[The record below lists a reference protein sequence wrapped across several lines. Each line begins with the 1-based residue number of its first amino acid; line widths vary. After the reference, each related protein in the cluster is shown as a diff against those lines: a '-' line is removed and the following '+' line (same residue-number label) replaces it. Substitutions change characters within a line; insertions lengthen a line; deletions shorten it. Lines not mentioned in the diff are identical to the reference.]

1 MYINFWYPMATTA
14 ELTDQPRKVRA
25 LGQDFVVFRD
35 SQGKAR
41 CLANTCT
48 HRGGSLA
55 GGKIKGDCIQC
66 PYHGWQFNGEG
77 ECQKI
82 PSLGAKANIPA
93 RTRIDA
99 YPVDERYGLVF
110 AFLGDLPEAERPPIL
125 EVKEWEQEGWRT
137 TLQHYQ
143 LNGYY
148 ERSIEN
154 GIDPAHNEYVHD
166 THGFSGER
174 EEEYKIGD
182 MRIEDHAP
190 WGRGFWHTFQA
201 PPLQGDLKKYR
212 AGEGS
217 LDAGT
222 GYHGTNQVWTFIHPG
237 PNFFIHQYLYE
248 RPIDEKTT
256 HLYLVCA
263 RNFSLEEKTDAYVI
277 ERNQYVANQDVK
289 IIEELHPMV
298 TPDKNTK
305 EFMVPSD
312 QVILDYRARQKEW
325 AAKGWK
331 IDMLAVAA
339 NGGRTAYA
347 VPSPARRRQKG
358 WVLDAIPLVD
368 PARYADKRDEIKAVV
383 CAGFRGVNAWIAET
397 RVPVSTGAN

>member
-41 CLANTCT
+41 CLANTCI

-82 PSLGAKANIPA
+82 PSLGSKANIPG
-93 RTRIDA
+93 RTRVDA
-99 YPVDERYGLVF
+99 YPVDERYGLIF
-110 AFLGDLPEAERPPIL
+110 AFLGDLPEAERAPIL
-125 EVKEWEQEGWRT
+125 EVKEWGQEGWRT
-137 TLQHYQ
+137 TLQHYHI
-143 LNGYY
+143 NGYY

-212 AGEGS
+212 SGEGS
-217 LDAGT
+217 LEAGT
-222 GYHGTNQVWTFIHPG
+222 GYHGTNHVWTFIHPG

-256 HLYLVCA
+256 YLYLVCA

-277 ERNQYVANQDVK
+277 ERNQYVANQDVT
-289 IIEELHPMV
+289 IIEDLHPMV

-312 QVILDYRARQKEW
+312 QVILDYRAKQKEW
-325 AAKGWK
+325 AAMGWK
-331 IDMLAVAA
+331 IDMLAIAA
-339 NGGRTAYA
+339 NGGRAAYA

-368 PARYADKRDEIKAVV
+368 PASYADKRDGIKAVV
-383 CAGFRGVNAWIAET
+383 
-397 RVPVSTGAN
+397 

>member
-14 ELTDQPRKVRA
+14 ELTDQPLKVRA

-35 SQGKAR
+35 SQGQAR

-55 GGKIKGDCIQC
+55 GGKVKGDCIQC

-82 PSLGAKANIPA
+82 PSLGSKASIPG

-99 YPVDERYGLVF
+99 YPVDERYGLIF

-125 EVKEWEQEGWRT
+125 AVKEWGQEGWRT
-137 TLQHYQ
+137 TLQDFKI
-143 LNGYY
+143 NGYY

-174 EEEYKIGD
+174 EDEYKIGD
-182 MRIEDHAP
+182 MRIEDNAP

-217 LDAGT
+217 LEAGT
-222 GYHGTNQVWTFIHPG
+222 GYHGTNHVWTYIHPG

-248 RPIDEKTT
+248 RPIDEKST

-263 RNFSLEEKTDAYVI
+263 RNFSLEEKTDAYVM
-277 ERNQYVANQDVK
+277 ERNMYVANQDVK
-289 IIEELHPMV
+289 IIEALHPMI
-298 TPDKNTK
+298 TPDRNNK
-305 EFMVPSD
+305 EYMVPSD
-312 QVILDYRARQKEW
+312 QCILDYRAKQKEW
-325 AAKGWK
+325 ATRGWK

-339 NGGRTAYA
+339 SGERAAYA
-347 VPSPARRRQKG
+347 IPSPARRRQKG

-368 PARYADKRDEIKAVV
+368 PARYAEKRDDIKAVV
-383 CAGFRGVNAWIAET
+383 
-397 RVPVSTGAN
+397 